1 MKIFTKEIK
10 IALTAIVGIAL
21 LFYGMNFLK
30 GLTVFLSDKGYLI
43 AFDDVSG
50 LSSSSPVYVGGCRV
64 GTVTDIRHN
73 FNESPV
79 IYTVVAL
86 DDDLRIPEGTTA
98 KIVSDMLG
106 NVQVNITLGVSEA
119 TIEPGGVIT
128 GVMDSGA
135 LSQVAALVPAIE
147 QIIPKLDSI
156 MTSLNALLADPAL
169 AQTLHNAEA
178 MTANLSTGTEQL
190 NAILAQVNTEMP
202 ALMTSAK
209 NTLAHTDTLTSTL
222 ADLDIA
228 ATMAHLDATM
238 ANLDAMTAKMNGT
251 DGSLGLLLNDDA
263 LYRNLNA
270 TMMSADSLLVNLRE
284 HPKRYVHFSLFGK
297 KDR

>member
-1 MKIFTKEIK
+1 MTIFTKEIK

-21 LFYGMNFLK
+21 LFFGMNFLK
-30 GLTVFLSDKGYLI
+30 GLTVFSSDKDYLI

-64 GTVTDIRHN
+64 GTVTDIRYD
-73 FNESPV
+73 FNAGPV

-86 DDDLRIPEGTTA
+86 QSDLRIPEGTTA

-106 NVQVNITLGVSEA
+106 NVQVNITLGTSAA
-119 TIEPGGVIT
+119 TIEPGGIIT

-147 QIIPKLDSI
+147 QMLPKLDSI
-156 MTSLNALLADPAL
+156 VTSLNALLADPAL

-178 MTANLSTGTEQL
+178 TTANLCAGSEQL
-190 NAILAQVNTEMP
+190 NAILAQMGDEMP
-202 ALMTSAK
+202 ALMTDAK
-209 NTLAHTDTLTSTL
+209 STLANVDTLTGTL
-222 ADLDIA
+222 ADLDISG
-228 ATMAHLDATM
+228 TMAHLDATM
-238 ANLDAMTAKMNGT
+238 AHLDAMTAKMSSG
-251 DGSLGLLLNDDA
+251 DGSLGLLLSDDA

-270 TMMSADSLLVNLRE
+270 TMMSADSLLIDLRE

-297 KDR
+297 KDK